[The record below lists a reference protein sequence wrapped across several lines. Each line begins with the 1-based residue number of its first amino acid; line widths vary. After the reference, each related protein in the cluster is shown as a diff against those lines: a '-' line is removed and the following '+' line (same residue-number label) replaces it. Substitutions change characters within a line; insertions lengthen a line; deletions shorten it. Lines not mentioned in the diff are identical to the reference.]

1 MQINYLC
8 KVILKT
14 LGIFYNGAKKADIL
28 LQNVTENYH
37 LNAVWTHVE
46 CDMTCSTILQPQ
58 PSDTLELHDIMRH
71 LQCFVNTTSSY
82 RSPFKCNCCENAH
95 VILALQFN
103 Y

>member
-71 LQCFVNTTSSY
+71 LQCLLIQH
-82 RSPFKCNCCENAH
+82 PHIDHHLH
-95 VILALQFN
+95 VIAVKMLM
-103 Y
+103 